1 MGLLDDR
8 ISFLMF
14 LSISE
19 SAMIKPSEFEIAFLA
34 SAEKSGDSRPFV
46 NAVSIP
52 SKERFLIKSEER
64 GSENGVPKKEE
75 TILVLAKMG
84 SSI

>member
-1 MGLLDDR
+1 
-8 ISFLMF
+8 MF

-19 SAMIKPSEFEIAFLA
+19 SAMTKPSEFVIAFFA
-34 SAEKSGDSRPFV
+34 SAEKSGVFKPFV

-52 SKERFLIKSEER
+52 SKDSFWIKSEER

-84 SSI
+84 SSV

>member
-1 MGLLDDR
+1 
-8 ISFLMF
+8 MF
-14 LSISE
+14 ISISE
-19 SAMIKPSEFEIAFLA
+19 SAMTKPSEFAIAFFA
-34 SAEKSGDSRPFV
+34 RAEKSGVPRPFV

-52 SKERFLIKSEER
+52 SKDIFLIKSDER
-64 GSENGVPKKEE
+64 GFENGVLKKEE